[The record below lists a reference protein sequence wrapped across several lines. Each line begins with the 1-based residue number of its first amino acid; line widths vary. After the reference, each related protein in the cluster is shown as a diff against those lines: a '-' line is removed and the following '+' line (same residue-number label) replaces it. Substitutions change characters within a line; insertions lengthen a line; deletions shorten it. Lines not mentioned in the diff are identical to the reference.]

1 MDRLRKSGAGGERS
15 TMMRPGPPVEPTAPA
30 EIRANGERAPAERR
44 LLLRSF
50 LIQGM
55 WNPRDLLGSGTA
67 WALGD
72 PASAGDPPAPFNSHP
87 YLAGVA
93 LGSVTRAR
101 IDGGLTPERELRFR
115 TALRAPL
122 GALGDALVWAGWVPF
137 LLLLSMGLVLVG
149 APPVPVVVGFLVV
162 HNVLHVGLRRWGLR
176 LGLEHGMRVG
186 TALGASPLRPLGD
199 RFRQGVVV
207 LSGLVASVA
216 ALRGGGELVQGTA
229 ALTGLVAGSLL
240 FVGLGFL
247 FAGRLPVTTPLRVA
261 LMLLGV
267 GWIAAVLGGM

>member
-1 MDRLRKSGAGGERS
+1 MTRFAPPRS
-15 TMMRPGPPVEPTAPA
+15 DGQQAAPV
-30 EIRANGERAPAERR
+30 RR

-55 WNPRDLLGSGTA
+55 WNPRDLLGSGVA

-72 PASAGDPPAPFNSHP
+72 PASSDDPPAPFNSHP
-87 YLAGVA
+87 YLSGVA

-101 IDGGLTPERELRFR
+101 TDAALTPEMELRFR

-122 GALGDALVWAGWVPF
+122 GALGDALVWAGWLPF
-137 LLLLSMGLVLVG
+137 LLLVSMGLVVLG
-149 APPVPVVVGFLVV
+149 APPVPVVAGFLVV
-162 HNVLHVGLRRWGLR
+162 HNVFHVALRRWGLR

-186 TALGASPLRPLGD
+186 AALGTSPLRPLGD

-207 LSGLVASVA
+207 LAGSVAAVA
-216 ALRGGGELVQGTA
+216 ALRGGGHLVEGA
-229 ALTGLVAGSLL
+229 GALTGLVAASLV
-240 FVGLGFL
+240 FVALGFL

-267 GWIAAVLGGM
+267 GWIAAGLAGM

>member
-1 MDRLRKSGAGGERS
+1 
-15 TMMRPGPPVEPTAPA
+15 MRHSAKPAPDHDPAPGHDSAPA
-30 EIRANGERAPAERR
+30 SRRKGDHAATGRR

-55 WNPRDLLGSGTA
+55 WNPRDLLGSGMN

-72 PASAGDPPAPFNSHP
+72 PAVEDDPPAPFNSHP
-87 YLAGVA
+87 YLSGVA

-101 IDGGLTPERELRFR
+101 TDAGLTPEMELRFR

-137 LLLLSMGLVLVG
+137 LLLVSMGLVVLG
-149 APPVPVVVGFLVV
+149 APPVPVVVGFLLV
-162 HNVLHVGLRRWGLR
+162 HNVFHVTLRRWGVQ

-186 TALGASPLRPLGD
+186 AALGRSPLRPLGD

-207 LSGLVASVA
+207 LSGFVASVA
-216 ALRGGGELVQGTA
+216 AFRGGGHLVQGSG

-240 FVGLGFL
+240 FVALGFL

-261 LMLLGV
+261 AILLGV
-267 GWIAAVLGGM
+267 GWITAGLAGM